1 MKSILLT
8 LGHNSSAIFVQ
19 VDPDTMIQSKPI
31 GYEEERLNKIKSSS
45 AFPKLAL
52 EEIIK
57 QVDITGA
64 TVYISHWFDNF
75 IDPLLKSSKY
85 YDAEFMAE
93 LTKKYD
99 LKFVCVTDGFTHHD
113 AHAFSAYS
121 FLRNHATI
129 RTVEKND
136 FHYIVADGF
145 GNNQEVLSIYKS
157 GSMGQPELILRLNGY
172 ENSLGL
178 MYQYATSF
186 CGMKE
191 NQDEYKFLGYEAK
204 IQSVLSPRKI
214 EILESCALDLGEH
227 FMSKLLEAGIHSKA
241 VSKSNDLIN
250 IEDLQAAKKWFYDTF
265 ENIISQVCVLQPSEY
280 EKRIIIGYLIQ
291 YAIEYTFKQIIHE
304 LNIENVCLAGGVF
317 YNVKLNNMIAKTVK
331 GFTSINPLAG
341 DQGAAIGL
349 YEAVAGNFKFHD
361 LCYGKR
367 DLSLRKS
374 SVESKDANYIVCAD
388 KADFTNVITDLIKN
402 GNIVNIVHSEMEF
415 GPRALCN
422 TSTIALPTI
431 ANVDYINRVNKRNT
445 VMPMAPVVLS
455 TVATKMFDETLDKVI
470 GSNRFMICTHDFN
483 PTHKDITGIRGVQ
496 HVYPTESEV
505 SGRPQVLGLYEDHP
519 MRDVLVKLQ
528 SEYGTECLINTSF
541 NTHGTPIL
549 FSLDDCVS
557 DFAKQRE
564 NDIENRIYLVVLE
577 NEI

>member
-8 LGHNSSAIFVQ
+8 LGHNSSAIFVE
-19 VDPDTMIQSKPI
+19 VNPRTMIQSKPL

-45 AFPKLAL
+45 AFPKLAI
-52 EEIIK
+52 EKIIE

-75 IDPLLKSSKY
+75 YEPLLQTNKY
-85 YDAEFMAE
+85 YDAEYMAN
-93 LTKKYD
+93 LMATYD
-99 LKFVCVTDGFTHHD
+99 LKFVCLNETFTHHD

-121 FLRNHATI
+121 FLRNFATTT
-129 RTVEKND
+129 TVKDSD

-204 IQSVLSPRKI
+204 IQSVLNPHKL
-214 EILESCALDLGEH
+214 EVLESCALDLSKH
-227 FMSKLLEAGIHSKA
+227 FMSELLEAGIYSKD
-241 VSKSNDLIN
+241 VSKSKDLIN

-265 ENIISQVCVLQPSEY
+265 EYIISQVSVAQRSEY

-291 YAIEYTFKQIIHE
+291 YTIEHTFKQIIHE

-349 YEAVAGNFKFHD
+349 YEAVAGNFRFHD

-374 SVESKDANYIVCAD
+374 VVESNDANYIVCAD
-388 KADFTNVITDLIKN
+388 KSDFTNVITDLIKD

-455 TVATKMFDETLDKVI
+455 TTADLMFDETLDKVI
-470 GSNRFMICTHDFN
+470 GSNRFMICTHDFDK
-483 PTHKDITGIRGVQ
+483 HYKDLINIRGVQ
-496 HVYPTESEV
+496 HVYPTTTDM
-505 SGRPQVLGLYEDHP
+505 SGRPQVLSFYEDHP
-519 MRDVLVKLQ
+519 VRDVLVNLQ
-528 SEYGTECLINTSF
+528 SEYGTKCLINTSF

-549 FSLDDCVS
+549 YSLDDCVT

-564 NDIENRIYLVVLE
+564 NDTENRIYLVVLE